1 MNKKIRIN
9 IHEVIFVVCYIFL
22 LLSVL
27 FERVYFIR
35 NYLNYFEYFSIS
47 ILFLNYITDLKFTRK
62 NLFVFLIISIF
73 VGISTIITKNLV

>member
-9 IHEVIFVVCYIFL
+9 IHDVIFVVCYIFL

-27 FERVYFIR
+27 FDRVYFIR

-47 ILFLNYITDLKFTRK
+47 ILFLNYITD
-62 NLFVFLIISIF
+62 NII
-73 VGISTIITKNLV
+73 

>member
-35 NYLNYFEYFSIS
+35 NYLNIKWYYFMYF
-47 ILFLNYITDLKFTRK
+47 
-62 NLFVFLIISIF
+62 
-73 VGISTIITKNLV
+73 